1 MMSVDVGAAAN
12 RSRTPGDNRRA
23 GLEQGR
29 EARCSLLYT
38 RICCWNLA
46 RNIYLCLVLAEKKGG
61 GSLTLTLPSTPA
73 PPTALRQQSPPPR
86 AALTSACGH
95 FDANVKPQVW
105 EYMVFLHQYRGLRM
119 AGTSGIGLVTGP
131 FECLC

>member
-1 MMSVDVGAAAN
+1 MMMSVDVGAAAN

-29 EARCSLLYT
+29 EACCSLLYT

-61 GSLTLTLPSTPA
+61 APSHSHFPLP
-73 PPTALRQQSPPPR
+73 Q
-86 AALTSACGH
+86 
-95 FDANVKPQVW
+95 
-105 EYMVFLHQYRGLRM
+105 LHQQLSDSRAHLPGL
-119 AGTSGIGLVTGP
+119 P
-131 FECLC
+131 

>member
-1 MMSVDVGAAAN
+1 MMMSVDVGAAAN

-29 EARCSLLYT
+29 EACCSLLYT

-61 GSLTLTLPSTPA
+61 GLPHTHTSLYPSSTNSSQTA
-73 PPTALRQQSPPPR
+73 EPTSQGCP
-86 AALTSACGH
+86 
-95 FDANVKPQVW
+95 D
-105 EYMVFLHQYRGLRM
+105 
-119 AGTSGIGLVTGP
+119 
-131 FECLC
+131 ECLWSL